1 MQQQKAVGLRHNI
14 DYLFDRGSNGQNLA
28 CFIGQLGR
36 TYSERSFVYRA
47 IESLSSLLWN
57 ECILPN

>member
-14 DYLFDRGSNGQNLA
+14 NYLFDRGSNGQNPA

-36 TYSERSFVYRA
+36 TYSERVVR
-47 IESLSSLLWN
+47 LQGDGKPL
-57 ECILPN
+57 

>member
-14 DYLFDRGSNGQNLA
+14 DYLFDRGSNGQNSA
-28 CFIGQLGR
+28 CVIGWSGR
-36 TYSERSFVYRA
+36 ADSERSPVYRA
-47 IESLSSLLWN
+47 IESLSSLLWS